1 VFGLTRWSPSDE
13 LMTLH
18 RDMDRLFDRVF
29 GGRETGTGAEGLF
42 TPAMDVYRSGDG
54 WRAEVALPGIDP
66 KEVQI
71 DVAGSTLTVRGERKW
86 GKEDGERH
94 LSEIRYGRFER
105 TITLPDAIDGDKV
118 QASYRNG
125 VLAIEL
131 PLKESAKPRRIEI
144 ATADR
149 KALKGAA

>member
-1 VFGLTRWSPSDE
+1 ME
-13 LMTLH
+13 LMSLQ

-29 GGRETGTGAEGLF
+29 GGGEKGTGVEGLF
-42 TPAMDVYRSGDG
+42 TPAMDVYRSGEG

-71 DVAGSTLTVRGERKW
+71 DVAGNALTIRGERKR
-86 GKEDGERH
+86 GREDGERH

-105 TITLPDAIDGDKV
+105 TIALPDTIDADKV
-118 QASYRNG
+118 HASYRNG

-144 ATADR
+144 AAADR